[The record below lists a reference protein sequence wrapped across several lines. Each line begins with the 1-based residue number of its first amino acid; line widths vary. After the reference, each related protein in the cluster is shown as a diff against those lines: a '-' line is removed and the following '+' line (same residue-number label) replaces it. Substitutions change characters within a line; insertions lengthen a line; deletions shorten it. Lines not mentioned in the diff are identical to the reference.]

1 MFLPNFGSGDSG
13 VFLTLAHGVYL
24 GSSSL
29 TRSKG
34 MSCNPVTVHHALSCN
49 PVTVSLM
56 AGSPTTRTLKRLR
69 DEGWPAVQVVE
80 TWNPHVRQRRD
91 LFGIIDVLAVGP
103 AGVLGVQTTSRGNM
117 SSRRNKMLACEH
129 LVAIREAGM
138 ILELDGWDQPG
149 GKGSRWRVKTERV

>member
-1 MFLPNFGSGDSG
+1 
-13 VFLTLAHGVYL
+13 
-24 GSSSL
+24 
-29 TRSKG
+29 
-34 MSCNPVTVHHALSCN
+34 
-49 PVTVSLM
+49 M
-56 AGSPTTRTLKRLR
+56 AGSPTTRTLQRLR
-69 DEGWPAVQVVE
+69 DDGWTAQVVE

-117 SSRRNKMLACEH
+117 SSRRTKMLACEH
-129 LVAIREAGM
+129 LAAIREAGM